1 MDPKQFESQLSEAE
15 TELDRLKALYE
26 QWFQGFE
33 RLEPTILRKNFDR
46 RLDAMR
52 RDMPRNIGLRF
63 RYQQMVQR
71 YTSFIVYWRRIARQ
85 IEEGTYNRDIMRARK
100 RLSESTRPSPPPTT
114 PSDALA
120 DERADAAPPS
130 GVSDDRIRELY
141 DRFIEARL
149 NNHERADN
157 VKLESVAKSVRDM
170 LPKLRQKYGDRPID
184 FEVVVK
190 DGRVGLKPVV
200 S

>member
-1 MDPKQFESQLSEAE
+1 MDSQQFEMQLTEAE

-52 RDMPRNIGLRF
+52 REMPRNIGLRF

-71 YTSFIVYWRRIARQ
+71 YTAYIVYWRRIARQ
-85 IEEGTYNRDIMRARK
+85 IEEGTYNRDILRARRR
-100 RLSESTRPSPPPTT
+100 RLGSIRPSAPPPQV
-114 PSDALA
+114 S
-120 DERADAAPPS
+120 APPPADI
-130 GVSDDRIRELY
+130 SDQQLRELF
-141 DRFIEARL
+141 DRFVAARANNNERIDTIKIET
-149 NNHERADN
+149 
-157 VKLESVAKSVRDM
+157 VAKNVRDM
-170 LPKLRQKYGDRPID
+170 LPKLRQKYGNRSID
-184 FEVVVK
+184 FEVVIK
-190 DGRVGLKPVV
+190 DGRVGIKPVV